1 MMGGITLRT
10 AHNAHELPDHVE
22 LVIDMVR
29 SLSNKYVPIL
39 SLDKIE
45 IDLLHGLK
53 DFCQQARKRA
63 AVIKPN
69 EAPKSNADS
78 WHEAE
83 QPDDDNHN

>member
-1 MMGGITLRT
+1 
-10 AHNAHELPDHVE
+10 
-22 LVIDMVR
+22 MVK
-29 SLSNKYVPIL
+29 SLSNKCVPVP
-39 SLDKIE
+39 SLNKIE
-45 IDLLHGLK
+45 IDILHSLRK